1 MRILLIQPPYDLQPD
16 DERQAMPPLGLAY
29 IAAVLQREEYEV
41 RILDCVAEGF
51 HHLLPLADGRR
62 RHGLDPESVKRE
74 LGDFQPKVVGV
85 SCLFSAQSQAAHDTC
100 ALVKQILPEAVVVMG
115 GAHPSALP
123 EDTLADPN
131 VDAVAIGEGELSM
144 LRIVRA
150 VQAGEFPPTNGDG
163 LALRRDGRIC
173 VEPLNERIEQ
183 LDSLPLPARH
193 MLPMRK
199 YFEYRAPHG
208 SMVKRNP
215 CTNMITSRGCPA
227 QCSFCSIHNVWGR
240 RFRYHSA
247 DRVVEEIESL
257 IGDYGVREIQFE
269 DDNLTLH
276 KQRTIDICQTII
288 ERRIDITWSTP
299 NGVAAYAI
307 NEKILELM
315 RSAGCHHITLGVESG
330 SQHTLK
336 EIIGKPLRLEKVQ
349 PIVKACRKLGL
360 GVSAFFVVGFPRETR
375 AAIRQTFDFALELD
389 VDTLNF
395 FTATPY
401 PGTRLYRECV
411 EQGLIETPVDYA
423 RLRIGRPLI
432 NTSEW
437 SAEELLDWV
446 RDAQARFYRRA
457 ARRHPVRF
465 FTTVLS
471 KFAREPG
478 YIARKARDTIMPRR
492 LRSGAATIGSG
503 A

>member
-16 DERQAMPPLGLAY
+16 DERQTMPPLGLAY
-29 IAAVLQREEYEV
+29 IAAVLEREHYQI

-51 HHLLPLADGRR
+51 HHLLPLSDGRR

-74 LGDFQPKVVGV
+74 LEDYQPKLVGV

-100 ALVKQILPEAVVVMG
+100 ALIKQILPEAVVVMG

-123 EDTLADPN
+123 EDTLADSN
-131 VDAVAIGEGELSM
+131 VDAVAIGEGEFSM
-144 LRIVRA
+144 LRIAQA
-150 VQAGEFPPTNGDG
+150 VAARNFPPENGDG
-163 LALRRDGRIC
+163 LALRRAGRIC
-173 VEPLNERIEQ
+173 VQPLNERIEQ
-183 LDSLPLPARH
+183 LDTLPQPARH
-193 MLPMRK
+193 LLPMRK

-208 SMVKRNP
+208 SVVKRNP

-247 DRVVEEIESL
+247 TRVIEEIESL

-269 DDNLTLH
+269 DDNLTLR
-276 KQRTIDICQTII
+276 KQRTSAICQAII
-288 ERRIDITWSTP
+288 ERRIDISWSTP
-299 NGVAAYAI
+299 NGVAVYALD
-307 NEKILELM
+307 EKMLELM
-315 RSAGCHHITLGVESG
+315 RAAGCHHITLGIESG
-330 SQHTLK
+330 NQHTLK
-336 EIIGKPLRLEKVQ
+336 EIIGKPLRLEKVP
-349 PIVKACRKLGL
+349 PIVQACRKLGL
-360 GVSAFFVVGFPRETR
+360 GVSAFFVVGFPGESR

-401 PGTRLYRECV
+401 PGTRLYRECI

-432 NTSEW
+432 NTSQW
-437 SAEELLDWV
+437 SATELLDWV
-446 RDAQARFYRRA
+446 RAAQACFYRRA

-465 FTTVLS
+465 FRTVLS
-471 KFAREPG
+471 KFVREPG
-478 YIARKARDTIMPRR
+478 YITRKAYETMMPHRVP
-492 LRSGAATIGSG
+492 SCTSNDS
-503 A
+503 